1 MKKTEERLLYQGDWL
16 RMKEIVLSNAS
27 GDLIRWEMVERRA
40 SRTTLAIHAILQ
52 PSRRHLLIRQFR
64 PPIGD
69 GFWPFRPEWQ
79 RVKTL
84 PRKRCGS

>member
-27 GDLIRWEMVERRA
+27 DNPVRWEMVERCA

-52 PSRRHLLIRQFR
+52 PSRRHLLVR
-64 PPIGD
+64 
-69 GFWPFRPEWQ
+69 
-79 RVKTL
+79 
-84 PRKRCGS
+84 